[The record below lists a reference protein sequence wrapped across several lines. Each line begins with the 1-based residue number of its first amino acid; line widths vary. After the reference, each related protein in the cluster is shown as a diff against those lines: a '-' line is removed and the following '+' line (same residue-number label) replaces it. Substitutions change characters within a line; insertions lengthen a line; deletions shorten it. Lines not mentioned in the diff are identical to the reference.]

1 MTVPSTASEG
11 GIHMKTVLP
20 TDCGNAPRIAIVGE
34 FVTNWAKRDAEA
46 MAAWLTDDVDWT
58 VAGREAAS
66 DEAAADFACPSS
78 TSDYLEVNTI
88 ITHGRLAS
96 CDGFVDSESGRVHF
110 SHVFRFASTS
120 KAAKIKE
127 ARTYL
132 TQE

>member
-1 MTVPSTASEG
+1 
-11 GIHMKTVLP
+11 MKTVLP

-46 MAAWLTDDVDWT
+46 MAASLTDDVDWT

>member
-1 MTVPSTASEG
+1 
-11 GIHMKTVLP
+11 MKTVLP

-66 DEAAADFACPSS
+66 DEAASDEAAADFACPSS

-96 CDGFVDSESGRVHF
+96 CDGFVDSEPGRVHF

-132 TQE
+132 IERPD